1 LKISDSSQFLED
13 KSDDEISSLKIS
25 DSSQFLEDKSEEKI
39 SSLKTRRRKGDG
51 SGCIYWRTVT
61 KKGKDY
67 QEAYYQYEFWQEGD
81 RIIKSSKYIPK
92 RLLDRVQEL
101 DAQKAP
107 VKEILEVLGVII

>member
-1 LKISDSSQFLED
+1 MEVAVSK
-13 KSDDEISSLKIS
+13 
-25 DSSQFLEDKSEEKI
+25 
-39 SSLKTRRRKGDG
+39 R
-51 SGCIYWRTVT
+51 RTVT

-67 QEAYYQYEFWQEGD
+67 QEAYYQYEFWSQGD

-107 VKEILEVLGVII
+107 VREILKLLGVTVWRKSQLIEENRLKS

>member
-1 LKISDSSQFLED
+1 MEVAVSK
-13 KSDDEISSLKIS
+13 
-25 DSSQFLEDKSEEKI
+25 
-39 SSLKTRRRKGDG
+39 R
-51 SGCIYWRTVT
+51 RTVT

-67 QEAYYQYEFWQEGD
+67 QEAYYQYEFWSQGD

-107 VKEILEVLGVII
+107 VREILKLLGVTV